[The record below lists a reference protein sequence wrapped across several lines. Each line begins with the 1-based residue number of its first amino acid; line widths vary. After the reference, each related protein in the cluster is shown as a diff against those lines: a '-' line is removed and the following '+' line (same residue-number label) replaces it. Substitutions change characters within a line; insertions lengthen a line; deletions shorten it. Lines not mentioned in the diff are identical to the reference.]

1 MSKSL
6 SKYITSCDYFGKSLI
21 VLSAASGRIYI
32 PSFANVTGTPVG
44 IISASFSL
52 VFSISPEIL
61 KQC

>member
-21 VLSAASGRIYI
+21 VLSAASGRISI
-32 PSFANVTGTPVG
+32 ASFANVTGTPAG

-52 VFSISPEIL
+52 YFQSPQ
-61 KQC
+61 KF